1 MKNQKNVVIK
11 KGSHSRTSLSG
22 IFHTHRYQ
30 TQCHPRA
37 SLSGISTLFS
47 NHILTACSVTPQCRY
62 AGYSGRTGFTLIE
75 LLVVVLIIGILA
87 AVAVPQYQKAV
98 FKSRM
103 TEVFMNLNT
112 LSKALKI
119 CELTHG
125 KDYSGLTP
133 TNPCYLM
140 QNLDIEIP
148 GTLDHERLDTPNVLY
163 SVDRGTINGLKDS
176 LLTALYKKNEVCI
189 CIHEDGHFSTR
200 NESLDCGYGTYPS
213 FDVANTLNIAQ
224 EEDCSCC

>member
-1 MKNQKNVVIK
+1 MKHTNTRRGFTQNDKLFPVPLAGKVREAG
-11 KGSHSRTSLSG
+11 KGVCRKE
-22 IFHTHRYQ
+22 
-30 TQCHPRA
+30 
-37 SLSGISTLFS
+37 TLFNNPPS
-47 NHILTACSVTPQCRY
+47 ALQATSP
-62 AGYSGRTGFTLIE
+62 AGGEVNGGFTLIE

-103 TEVFMNLNT
+103 AEVFVNLNT

-125 KDYSGLTP
+125 KDYTVGETLSP

-148 GTLDHERLDTPNVLY
+148 GTLNYEQLDTPNVLY
-163 SVDRGTINGLKDS
+163 SVDRGTINGLRDS

-189 CIHEDGHFSTR
+189 CIHEDGHFSTP
-200 NESLDCGYGTYPS
+200 NESLDCGDGTYPS
-213 FDVANTLNIAQ
+213 FDVANALNIEQ
-224 EEDCSCC
+224 EDDCSCC

>member
-1 MKNQKNVVIK
+1 MKHTNTRRGNTQQVIQV
-11 KGSHSRTSLSG
+11 GQEILSSSPLVG
-22 IFHTHRYQ
+22 EVARRADGGLSNREPFFNTLL
-30 TQCHPRA
+30 PRFA
-37 SLSGISTLFS
+37 VLPPQGREM
-47 NHILTACSVTPQCRY
+47 NH
-62 AGYSGRTGFTLIE
+62 GFTLIE

-103 TEVFMNLNT
+103 AEVFVNLNT

-125 KDYSGLTP
+125 KDYTVGETLSP

-148 GTLDHERLDTPNVLY
+148 GTLNHEQLDTPNVLY
-163 SVDRGTINGLKDS
+163 SVDRGTINGLRDS

-189 CIHEDGHFSTR
+189 CIHEDGHFSTP
-200 NESLDCGYGTYPS
+200 NESLDCGDGTYPS
-213 FDVANTLNIAQ
+213 FDVANALNIEQ
-224 EEDCSCC
+224 EDDCSCC